1 MKVILIVVSLVSL
14 LLLAPFLIPV
24 RDLEDTV
31 DPVFLADGDS
41 MFVEINNISI
51 HYKIS
56 GEGYPLI
63 ILLHGFG
70 ASTFSWREVMEPLS
84 EEFTVVAFDRPG
96 FGLTYRPFGEEL
108 KDFNPYSLEGQ
119 VELTA
124 LLIQYFGFEKA
135 ILIGNSAGGLTA
147 LETALKYPDKVL
159 GLVLVDA
166 AIYSAN
172 ADSFLFRLL
181 TSTPQVRYLGPLVS
195 RAFLGNSRN
204 LLDLAWYDTG
214 KLTPD
219 ILEGYEKPL
228 KAENWDRALWELTLA
243 RKPYDYSKIPII
255 HVPSLVITG
264 ENDRIVPVED
274 SVRLAK
280 ELPLA
285 QLSIIPDTG
294 HLPHEESP
302 GEFLEIV
309 MPFLRSLATMD

>member
-1 MKVILIVVSLVSL
+1 MKVLMIVISL
-14 LLLAPFLIPV
+14 LALLLIGPYLIPV
-24 RDLEDTV
+24 PDLEDTV
-31 DPVFLADGDS
+31 NPRSLADRDS
-41 MFVEINNISI
+41 MFAEINNIDV

-56 GEGYPLI
+56 GEGSPLI

-70 ASTFSWREVMEPLS
+70 ASTFSWREVIEPLS

-96 FGLTYRPFGEEL
+96 FGLTSRPIGEEL
-108 KDFNPYSLEGQ
+108 KDFNPYSLAGQ

-147 LETALKYPDKVL
+147 LETAIEYPEKVL

-166 AIYSAN
+166 AIYN
-172 ADSFLFRLL
+172 GEADSLFFRLL
-181 TSTPQVRYLGPLVS
+181 TNTPQGRYLGPLVS
-195 RAFLGNSRN
+195 RAFLRNSRD
-204 LLDLAWYDTG
+204 LLDLAWHDTD

-228 KAENWDRALWELTLA
+228 RSENWDRALWELTLA
-243 RKPYDYSKIPII
+243 RKPYDYSRIRMIS
-255 HVPSLVITG
+255 VPSLVITG
-264 ENDRIVPVED
+264 SNDKIVPVED
-274 SVRLAK
+274 SMRLAK

-285 QLSIIPDTG
+285 KLSIIQNTG

-302 GEFLEIV
+302 GEFLGIV
-309 MPFLRSLATMD
+309 IPFLRSLATTD

>member
-1 MKVILIVVSLVSL
+1 MKVLLIVVSLVSL
-14 LLLAPFLIPV
+14 LLLTPFLIPV
-24 RDLEDTV
+24 NDLEGTV
-31 DPVFLADGDS
+31 DPVFLADRDS

-51 HYKIS
+51 HYKIF
-56 GEGYPLI
+56 GEGSPLI

-70 ASTFSWREVMEPLS
+70 ASAFSWREVMEPLS

-96 FGLTYRPFGEEL
+96 FGLTSRPIGEEL
-108 KDFNPYSLEGQ
+108 KAFNPYSLEGQ

-166 AIYSAN
+166 AIYN
-172 ADSFLFRLL
+172 ADADDFLFKLL
-181 TSTPQVRYLGPLVS
+181 TSTPQGRYLGPLVS
-195 RAFLGNSRN
+195 RAFLGNSRD
-204 LLDLAWYDTG
+204 LLDLAWYDTD

-228 KAENWDRALWELTLA
+228 KVENWDRALWELTLA
-243 RKPYDYSKIPII
+243 RKAYDCSKIPMIS
-255 HVPSLVITG
+255 VPSLVITG
-264 ENDRIVPVED
+264 DNDKIVPVED

-285 QLSIIPDTG
+285 QLSIIQNTG

-302 GEFLEIV
+302 GEFLGIV
-309 MPFLRSLATMD
+309 MPFLRSLATTN

>member
-1 MKVILIVVSLVSL
+1 MKSLIIVISL
-14 LLLAPFLIPV
+14 LAMLLIAPFLIPV
-24 RDLEDTV
+24 PDLADTV
-31 DPVFLADGDS
+31 NPRTLADNDS
-41 MFVEINNISI
+41 MFAEINNIDI

-96 FGLTYRPFGEEL
+96 FGLTYRPIGEEL

-166 AIYSAN
+166 AIYTAN
-172 ADSFLFRLL
+172 ADSFLFKILAS
-181 TSTPQVRYLGPLVS
+181 TSQGRYIGPLVT
-195 RAFLGNSRN
+195 RAFLGKSRD
-204 LLDLAWYDTG
+204 LLDLAWYDTS

-228 KAENWDRALWELTLA
+228 KADNWDRALWELTLA
-243 RKPYDYSKIPII
+243 RKPYDYSRIPMIS
-255 HVPSLVITG
+255 VPSLVITG
-264 ENDRIVPVED
+264 DNDKIVPVED

-302 GEFLEIV
+302 GKFLEIV

>member
-1 MKVILIVVSLVSL
+1 MKFIVIAVSL
-14 LLLAPFLIPV
+14 LSVVLIAPFLIPV
-24 RDLEDTV
+24 RDLEGTV
-31 DPVFLADGDS
+31 NPILLAEEDS
-41 MFVEINNISI
+41 MFVNIKNINI
-51 HYKIS
+51 HYKS
-56 GEGYPLI
+56 AGEGSTLVL
-63 ILLHGFG
+63 LLHGFG
-70 ASTFSWREVMEPLS
+70 ASTFSWREVIGPLA
-84 EEFTVVAFDRPG
+84 EEYFVVAFDRPG
-96 FGLTYRPFGEEL
+96 FGFTSRPLGEDLEI
-108 KDFNPYSLEGQ
+108 FNPYSMEGQ
-119 VELTA
+119 VELTVS
-124 LLIQYFGFEKA
+124 LIEYLGYEEA

-147 LETALKYPDKVL
+147 LEVAASYPQKVK

-166 AIYSAN
+166 AVYTN
-172 ADSFLFRLL
+172 DADNPFFKLL
-181 TSTPQVRYLGPLVS
+181 TNTPQGRHLGPLVS

-264 ENDRIVPVED
+264 ENDKIVPIED

-285 QLSIIPDTG
+285 RLSIIPDTG

-302 GEFLEIV
+302 WEFLEIV